1 MIHNKIYMSLKNMHF
16 FLNPLII
23 VHLKKIFLLDQW
35 IAQTVMFM
43 IGRLFA
49 TYAMNLGFQFT
60 VEVINE
66 NDLLIMRTTSRLP
79 ALLTGGWTNGMALKP
94 TVFNAI

>member
-66 NDLLIMRTTSRLP
+66 NDHNHYENNKPP
-79 ALLTGGWTNGMALKP
+79 AGFADRWLD
-94 TVFNAI
+94 